1 MKRLIASSLILL
13 APAFVLAQASTE
25 SAKQP
30 AVKSAPKATP
40 KKTETSS
47 RTQLNSAAN
56 QAAAGVRA
64 ADVALTP
71 AELAIADRIQTGQIQ
86 CELGASV
93 SVEADAKAPGYFN
106 VRGKGFSYRMH
117 PVVTST
123 GAIRLEDRHDGG
135 AVWLQLANKSMLMD
149 QKAGKRL
156 ADECSTPAQVA
167 VAEALKKNPAPSLL
181 DMSTPANCGKA
192 KC

>member
-30 AVKSAPKATP
+30 AAKTAPKAAP
-40 KKTETSS
+40 KKAETSS

-64 ADVALTP
+64 ADMALTP
-71 AELAIADRIQTGQIQ
+71 AELAIADRIQTGQIP

-123 GAIRLEDRHDGG
+123 GAIRLEDNHDGG

-167 VAEALKKNPAPSLL
+167 VAEALKKNPAPSLI